1 MKITKRNIKGREGEI
16 ALTPE
21 NLDDL
26 WHLKYIIEPG
36 DLVFALT
43 KRRVEGATDKLRP
56 EKVDKK
62 PMRLGVRIEKIEFH
76 RFSNRLRLH
85 GVIESGQDTGD
96 YHTLN
101 IEAGTNLSVI
111 KTWKNDQLDRIK
123 EAEAAAKRPRVVILT
138 IEEGEAS
145 IGLLHQFGVVEY
157 SCIKMGSG
165 KRETSQRDEFFNQV
179 LTQLAQ
185 AAGGTE
191 VVIAAGPGFT
201 KDDFLKVL
209 KIKNPVLASRTR
221 TEDTVSIGVSGF
233 QEVLRRG
240 AVDRVVEEYRL
251 SRETRMIEELMLRIS
266 TDGAAAYGWDEV
278 HRARDMGAVE
288 SLLITDELLREGRE
302 KGEQIDDFILSIEHS
317 RGEVIVFSTEFEPGH
332 RLQGLGGIAALLRF
346 KLEY

>member
-1 MKITKRNIKGREGEI
+1 MRITKRNLKGREGEI

-56 EKVDKK
+56 EKVEKK
-62 PMRLGVRIEKIEFH
+62 PMRLGVRIENLEFH

-85 GVIESGQDTGD
+85 GIIESGQDAGA

-101 IEAGTNLSVI
+101 IEDGTNLSVI
-111 KTWKNDQLDRIK
+111 KIWKKDQLDRIK

-145 IGLLHQFGVVEY
+145 IGLVRQFGVEEY
-157 SCIKMGSG
+157 SVLKMGSG
-165 KRETSQRDEFFNQV
+165 KGESSQREEFFNNV
-179 LTQLAQ
+179 ITQLAQ

-191 VVIAAGPGFT
+191 AVIVAGPGFT
-201 KDDFLKVL
+201 KDDF
-209 KIKNPVLASRTR
+209 IKLLGNRNPELAKRSR
-221 TEDTVSIGVSGF
+221 TEDTISIGVSGF

-240 AVDRVVEEYRL
+240 AVDRIVEESRL
-251 SRETRMIEELMLRIS
+251 SREARLMEELMTGIAIE
-266 TDGAAAYGWDEV
+266 GAVVYGWDEV

-288 SLLITDELLREGRE
+288 TLLITDEMLREGRE
-302 KGEQIDDFILSIEHS
+302 KGENIDTFLLDIEHS
-317 RGEVIVFSTEFEPGH
+317 RGEVVVFSTEFEPGH
-332 RLQGLGGIAALLRF
+332 RLHALGGIAALLRF
-346 KLEY
+346 NLEY